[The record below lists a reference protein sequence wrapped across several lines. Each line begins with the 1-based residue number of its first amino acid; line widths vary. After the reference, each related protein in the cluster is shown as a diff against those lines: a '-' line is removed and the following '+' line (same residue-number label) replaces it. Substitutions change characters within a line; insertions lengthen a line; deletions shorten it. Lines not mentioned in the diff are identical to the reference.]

1 MKKVLIL
8 TCVLCITLV
17 LGCGKGSNENVSV
30 KQVKQ
35 NAGIEKDA
43 GKSKERLSVKVNNL
57 KQERNLEMEEA
68 KPISVSDENFES
80 EVIQSDIPVL
90 VDFWAPWCGPCHM
103 AAPVLEKIAKQY
115 KGSLKVCKLN
125 VDEGRQT
132 AMKYGIMSIPTL
144 NLYVNGEVVDQIIG
158 VTPSYESDLK
168 RKIEPHI

>member
-1 MKKVLIL
+1 MKKVLII
-8 TCVLCITLV
+8 TGVLCITLIS
-17 LGCGKGSNENVSV
+17 GCGKGSNENVSE
-30 KQVKQ
+30 KQIKQ
-35 NAGIEKDA
+35 NAGIEKDIDE
-43 GKSKERLSVKVNNL
+43 SKDHIIIKTKNL

-103 AAPVLEKIAKQY
+103 AAPVLEKIAHEYQ
-115 KGSLKVCKLN
+115 GRLKVCKLN